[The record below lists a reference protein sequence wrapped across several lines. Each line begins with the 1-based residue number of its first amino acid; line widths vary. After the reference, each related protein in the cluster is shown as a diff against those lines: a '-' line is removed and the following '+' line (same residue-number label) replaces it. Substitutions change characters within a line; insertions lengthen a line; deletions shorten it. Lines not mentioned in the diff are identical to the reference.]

1 MTVMTAGTAT
11 ALARPIHR
19 GPETYFAFAIFGFGA
34 MIGWVVVPA
43 WRQRRR
49 DLSFVGGCLMLLT
62 ILAGCGGGGG
72 GSNTPPPRITPP
84 GTSSITVTM
93 TSNASGTTIAHSM
106 QVNLTITP

>member
-1 MTVMTAGTAT
+1 MTVITAGIAT

-19 GPETYFAFAIFGFGA
+19 GPETYFALAIFGFGA
-34 MIGWVVVPA
+34 MIGWVFVPA
-43 WRQRRR
+43 WPQRRR
-49 DLSFVGGCLMLLT
+49 DLCLLGGCLMLLM
-62 ILAGCGGGGG
+62 ILVGCGGGGG

-106 QVNLTITP
+106 QVNLTVTP